1 MSVFIIRNKFNKAT
15 RLSQA
20 SKEEVQHQV
29 CLTAGGLSLTKEQQ
43 KGSRRSPGAHSS
55 WIWLVKSRLLV
66 SSGQSKITCPSI
78 IIFQSC
84 VITGY
89 TRQQEPCLRCRQMTS
104 MVMKKENPLRNKE
117 VCSKH

>member
-1 MSVFIIRNKFNKAT
+1 
-15 RLSQA
+15 LSQA

-78 IIFQSC
+78 IIFQSLLWTIKRTIKLPLL
-84 VITGY
+84 VI
-89 TRQQEPCLRCRQMTS
+89 RD
-104 MVMKKENPLRNKE
+104 NKSH
-117 VCSKH
+117 V